1 MILEFLTS
9 LEALLQSETALA
21 LALFGL
27 TAALIACCIPG
38 MIVPLSVSS
47 GALLGG
53 WQGIVVVS
61 AGAVLGSQAL
71 FLATRHLMQHRMR
84 SRYGGR
90 IANFEKHFARR
101 GFFYIVGLRLIGAPH
116 FLVTAGC
123 ALSTVRTR
131 SFAAATL
138 IGILPVIS
146 LTSVAGSAF

>member
-1 MILEFLTS
+1 MFLEFLAP
-9 LEALLQSETALA
+9 LQALLQSELVLS

-27 TAALIACCIPG
+27 TAALIACCVPG

-71 FLATRHLMQHRMR
+71 FLVTRHFAQHRIR
-84 SRYGGR
+84 SRFGSR
-90 IANFEKHFARR
+90 IAEYEKRFAKR
-101 GFFYIVGLRLIGAPH
+101 GFFYIVGLRLVGAPH

-123 ALSTVRTR
+123 ALSSVRAR
-131 SFAAATL
+131 SFIAATL

-146 LTSVAGSAF
+146 LTAAAGSAF

>member
-1 MILEFLTS
+1 MPLEFLAP
-9 LEALLQSETALA
+9 LEALLQSELALS

-27 TAALIACCIPG
+27 TAALVACCIPG

-53 WQGIVVVS
+53 WQGILVVS
-61 AGAVLGSQAL
+61 TGAVLGSQAL
-71 FLATRHLMQHRMR
+71 FLVTRHLMQHRVR
-84 SRYGGR
+84 SRFGSR
-90 IANFEKHFARR
+90 IANFEKHFAKRD
-101 GFFYIVGLRLIGAPH
+101 FFYIVGLRLVGAPH
-116 FLVTAGC
+116 VLVTAGC
-123 ALSTVRTR
+123 ALSPVRTR

>member
-1 MILEFLTS
+1 LP
-9 LEALLQSETALA
+9 ALLQSETALA

-27 TAALIACCIPG
+27 TAALIACCVPG

-53 WQGIVVVS
+53 WQGILVVS

-71 FLATRHLMQHRMR
+71 FLVTRHLAQHRVR
-84 SRYGGR
+84 KRFGGR
-90 IANFEKHFARR
+90 IAHFEKHFGRR
-101 GFFYIVGLRLIGAPH
+101 GFFYIVGLRLVGAPH

-123 ALSTVRTR
+123 ALSPVRTR

-146 LTSVAGSAF
+146 LTSVAGSVF